1 MHTQRPIPMTKSIL
15 ISIAVSFTLL
25 LGCGQ
30 ADTGSAAVAGVER
43 VVKEVAISTGVP
55 VATADLSISGMS
67 CEMMC
72 GGAIKK
78 ALATLGVEAT
88 EIKMSEDESPD
99 HAIVTYD
106 DRKVTDAEMINA
118 IQALYDGQYK
128 VMAVSIVKQVR
139 THADAT
145 GEIEQKSERRG
156 MRTFSSSE
164 VVLPSILA
172 ILTRILR

>member
-1 MHTQRPIPMTKSIL
+1 MHAQRPIPMIKPIL
-15 ISIAVSFTLL
+15 ISFAVSFVLL

-30 ADTGSAAVAGVER
+30 ATTGPTAVVGVER

-55 VATADLSISGMS
+55 VVTADLSISGMS

-106 DRKVTDAEMINA
+106 DKKVTDEQMIKA
-118 IQALYDGQYK
+118 IQDLYDGQYK
-128 VMAVSIVKQVR
+128 VMAVSIVKQVKA
-139 THADAT
+139 HAGAT
-145 GEIEQKSERRG
+145 GEIEQKSERQG
-156 MRTFSSSE
+156 MRTFSSTE